1 MIGTRKLF
9 HTISYLQYPLF
20 AVAVYYAFKPYVVGF
35 YTVWANLNNVL
46 IFGGLGISLSTLQ
59 DTTTTQNEFSHR
71 IWQSPKKG
79 KAALVLI
86 ATKAFLLVFIGFFGL
101 YISQNPILKELS
113 LGTIVVGIGVIGLL
127 KAAIEMFENHR
138 IDKNPVGGRTGDER
152 HEPPVE

>member
-1 MIGTRKLF
+1 MINTRKLF

-20 AVAVYYAFKPYVVGF
+20 AVAVYYACKPYVVGF
-35 YTVWANLNNVL
+35 DTVWANLNNVL

-59 DTTTTQNEFSHR
+59 DTTTTQNEFSRR
-71 IWQSPKKG
+71 IWQSPIKG
-79 KAALVLI
+79 KIALVVI
-86 ATKAFLLVFIGFFGL
+86 AMMALLFILTGFFGI

-138 IDKNPVGGRTGDER
+138 LDKNPVG
-152 HEPPVE
+152 EPNETPSS